1 MIPESQ
7 PGSITVEAEAL
18 LQAVKQVD
26 VATSSYLH
34 RAVFDLKDP
43 DALVVSG
50 DDQSAGLFGSVRV
63 DAKVSPPQTTR
74 EDWNEEKTGKVTV
87 TEPLPEVW
95 FSTVYLDRILR
106 RLSGEVEMG
115 LSGAFTAATVVQNG
129 STFLLMPMREN

>member
-26 VATSSYLH
+26 VATSAYLH

-87 TEPLPEVW
+87 TGPLPEVW